1 MSSTPAGKRAA
12 ELFTAA
18 GGDKQHAPRNIVKK
32 LMNGEFSLTVT
43 FWIFC
48 VSVPLVGH
56 LVFTRLIFP
65 LLDLQ
70 SWHGSTAFLVWPLLA
85 LLYGLLASLGLWR
98 SPRAL
103 FRQSPVGQPCRPRRH
118 SRRARRRSL
127 RRHDGRFLVHACRL
141 ASFPCP

>member
-48 VSVPLVGH
+48 VSVPPRR
-56 LVFTRLIFP
+56 TPRLHPPSSFP

-70 SWHGSTAFLVWPLLA
+70 SWHGSTAFLVWPPARTALRPARQPRPLA
-85 LLYGLLASLGLWR
+85 Q
-98 SPRAL
+98 PRATFPAIPL
-103 FRQSPVGQPCRPRRH
+103 WVN
-118 SRRARRRSL
+118 
-127 RRHDGRFLVHACRL
+127 L
-141 ASFPCP
+141 AGLAAILGALGVAAYAVMMAASWFMLAA

>member
-1 MSSTPAGKRAA
+1 MSSTPAGKGAGKRAA
-12 ELFTAA
+12 ELFTAS

-56 LVFTRLIFP
+56 LVFTRLLFP

-85 LLYGLLASLGLWR
+85 LLYAAARIFPAIPCGPTSQASPPSSAR
-98 SPRAL
+98 SAP
-103 FRQSPVGQPCRPRRH
+103 QPTP
-118 SRRARRRSL
+118 S
-127 RRHDGRFLVHACRL
+127 
-141 ASFPCP
+141 